1 MAAIAASKTSDRRI
15 VFEAARAITT
25 TRINIRAVPLMPFGI
40 ALRPDSQ
47 NRLDWPIYSP
57 CMSSACPAAASR
69 FPLARIGITR
79 SSTTAFACWCSE
91 RRHGLQASGST
102 LSRRPAEAL
111 DQGEEPEAPRLRA
124 RQRIFLMTSCML
136 SLTALGLIHSEA
148 AEPSAKRVAGGDGCS
163 SGVSK
168 PIRTASF
175 LVIL

>member
-57 CMSSACPAAASR
+57 CKSSACPAAASR

-79 SSTTAFACWCSE
+79 SSTTAFACCAASE
-91 RRHGLQASGST
+91 G
-102 LSRRPAEAL
+102 
-111 DQGEEPEAPRLRA
+111 
-124 RQRIFLMTSCML
+124 M
-136 SLTALGLIHSEA
+136 
-148 AEPSAKRVAGGDGCS
+148 
-163 SGVSK
+163 VSK
-168 PIRTASF
+168 HRDRPYRGGRQKHWIKVKNRKHPACERVKESF
-175 LVIL
+175 S